1 MTSRKLHSPFLLLG
15 RVSNFSVKK
24 FCLFSGCLPPKMFS
38 RRFCRFLSSATVAL
52 LSMIFGM
59 SSELSIMPSQ
69 GSLKSEIWLSLPT
82 SLSPRLLLNDNQP
95 VGCGLQQLPCRLPQL
110 SDATLP
116 HSMMVSILI
125 TVPTKVMAVF
135 TLSRTS
141 SLGMFFRGAC
151 PD

>member
-1 MTSRKLHSPFLLLG
+1 
-15 RVSNFSVKK
+15 
-24 FCLFSGCLPPKMFS
+24 MFS

-52 LSMIFGM
+52 SSMIKVIFSLFFGM

-82 SLSPRLLLNDNQP
+82 SLSPRLLLNDDQP
-95 VGCGLQQLPCRLPQL
+95 VGCELQQLQCRLPQL

-141 SLGMFFRGAC
+141 SLGMFFRDAC